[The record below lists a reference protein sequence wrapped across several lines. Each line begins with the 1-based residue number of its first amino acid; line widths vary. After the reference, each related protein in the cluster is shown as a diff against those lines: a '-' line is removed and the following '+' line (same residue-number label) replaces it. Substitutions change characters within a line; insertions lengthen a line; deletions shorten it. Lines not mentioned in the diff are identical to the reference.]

1 MNEDLLNNGEALSN
15 CNSLSP
21 GGKKKGVGDINE
33 HCPLYFG
40 EADEYVSAAV
50 RPLRVE
56 VEVEVVEGEWR
67 LVGLSQVKSW
77 LEVLNH
83 ANYAIRK
90 KNKTNANF
98 LLTLQSEAGG
108 CAAALIKGLIT
119 DGDS

>member
-21 GGKKKGVGDINE
+21 GKKKGGGGDINE
-33 HCPLYFG
+33 HCPLYFR

-50 RPLRVE
+50 RPLGGGGGGGGGGERVE
-56 VEVEVVEGEWR
+56 GGGG
-67 LVGLSQVKSW
+67 GLSGEKFAGSAESRQ
-77 LEVLNH
+77 LRNLG
-83 ANYAIRK
+83 
-90 KNKTNANF
+90 KTNANF
-98 LLTLQSEAGG
+98 LLTLQSRTGG

>member
-21 GGKKKGVGDINE
+21 GKKKGGGGDINE

-50 RPLRVE
+50 RPLGGGGGGGGGGERVG
-56 VEVEVVEGEWR
+56 V
-67 LVGLSQVKSW
+67 SQVNSL

-83 ANYAIRK
+83 ANYAIWEK
-90 KNKTNANF
+90 QTPTF
-98 LLTLQSEAGG
+98 
-108 CAAALIKGLIT
+108 C
-119 DGDS
+119 